1 MQGLQAG
8 AHRLCNVQ
16 GSPARAWQ
24 ENPPQLP
31 QLLRAVCLADALGT
45 RGFKE
50 QTTALGP
57 RDGDLWFGPRS
68 MAQGAGE
75 P

>member
-8 AHRLCNVQ
+8 AHRLSNVQ
-16 GSPARAWQ
+16 GGPCPAMAG
-24 ENPPQLP
+24 EPPQLP

-45 RGFKE
+45 CGFKE
-50 QTTALGP
+50 QATALGP

-68 MAQGAGE
+68 VAQGAGE